1 MPPVLCFRL
10 LALAFMLFYTPDID
24 PSHPQYF
31 LNEEESKHCIRVLRL
46 EPGNEVQLIDGK
58 GGFYNATIKDA
69 HPKRTIL
76 QINSVISSFS
86 KRNHYLHI
94 AVAPTKNIERMEW
107 FLEKATEI
115 GIDEI
120 TPIICQRSERKEV
133 KVERLNKIITSA
145 IKQSLKAY
153 HPVLNEAI
161 TYNQLLAKPF
171 EGQKF
176 IAHCE
181 NGDKTNLRAGLTKQ
195 GQYLILIGPEGDFT
209 PVEIEGALQNGFKA
223 ITLGESRLRTE
234 TAALEACFEVNFLN
248 R

>member
-1 MPPVLCFRL
+1 MH
-10 LALAFMLFYTPDID
+10 LFYTPDIT

-31 LNEEESKHCIRVLRL
+31 LNEEESKHAVRVLRL
-46 EPGNEVQLIDGK
+46 ELGSTVQLIDGK
-58 GGFYNATIKDA
+58 GGLYTAEIKDA

-76 QINSVISSFS
+76 QITGVITGYQ

-94 AVAPTKNIERMEW
+94 AIAPTKNLDRLEW

-120 TPIICQRSERKEV
+120 SLIICQRSERKEA
-133 KVERLNKIITSA
+133 KTERLNKIITSA

-153 HPVLNEAI
+153 HPVLNEPIALSKFL
-161 TYNQLLAKPF
+161 TQQF
-171 EGQKF
+171 DGQKF

-181 NGDKTNLRAGLTKQ
+181 ESEKTDLQSALQMHGR
-195 GQYLILIGPEGDFT
+195 YLVLIGPEGDFSHA
-209 PVEIEGALQNGFKA
+209 EIDAALDNGYKA

>member
-1 MPPVLCFRL
+1 
-10 LALAFMLFYTPDID
+10 MLFYTPDID
-24 PSHPQYF
+24 PAHKQYF
-31 LNEEESKHCIRVLRL
+31 LNEEESRHCIRVLRL
-46 EPGNEVQLIDGK
+46 ENGAAVQLIDGK
-58 GGFYNATIKDA
+58 GGLYYATIIEA

-76 QINSVISSFS
+76 QINSIIASFN

-120 TPIICQRSERKEV
+120 TPIICRRSERKDV

-145 IKQSLKAY
+145 IKQSVKAY
-153 HPVLNEAI
+153 QPVLNEPE
-161 TYNQLLAKPF
+161 TYNRFITKPF

-181 NGDKTNLRAGLTKQ
+181 KGDKTTLQAELVPRGK
-195 GQYLILIGPEGDFT
+195 YMVLIGPEGDFT
-209 PVEIEGALQNGFKA
+209 TSEIADALHIGFKP

-234 TAALEACFEVNFLN
+234 TAALSACFEVNFLN

>member
-1 MPPVLCFRL
+1 MH
-10 LALAFMLFYTPDID
+10 LFYTPNID
-24 PSHPQYF
+24 PAHPQFF
-31 LNEEESKHCIRVLRL
+31 LTEEESKHAIRVLRL
-46 EPGNEVQLIDGK
+46 EAGSIVQLIDGR
-58 GGFYNATIKDA
+58 GGLYTAEISDA

-76 QINSVISSFS
+76 QIKNITTGYG

-94 AVAPTKNIERMEW
+94 AIAPTKNIERIEW

-120 TPIICQRSERKEV
+120 SLIICQRSERKEA
-133 KVERLNKIITSA
+133 KAERLNKIITAA

-153 HPVLNEAI
+153 HPVLNEPK
-161 TYNQLLAKPF
+161 TLNELLSAPF
-171 EGQKF
+171 DGQKF

-181 NGDKTNLRAGLTKQ
+181 DTDKVDLSAALEKQ
-195 GQYLILIGPEGDFT
+195 GRYLILIGPEGDFT
-209 PVEIEGALQNGFKA
+209 RNEIDTALQNGYKA
-223 ITLGESRLRTE
+223 ITLGDSRLRTE

>member
-1 MPPVLCFRL
+1 MH
-10 LALAFMLFYTPDID
+10 LFYTPNID
-24 PSHPQYF
+24 PAHPKFF
-31 LNEEESKHCIRVLRL
+31 LTEEESKHAIRVLRL
-46 EPGNEVQLIDGK
+46 EVGSIVQLIDGR
-58 GGFYNATIKDA
+58 GGLYTAEISDA

-76 QINSVISSFS
+76 QIKNITSGYG

-94 AVAPTKNIERMEW
+94 AIAPTKNIERAEW

-120 TPIICQRSERKEV
+120 SLIICQRSERKEA
-133 KVERLNKIITSA
+133 KAERLNKIITAA

-153 HPVLNEAI
+153 HPVLNEPR
-161 TYNQLLAKPF
+161 TLNELLATPF
-171 EGQKF
+171 DGQKF

-181 NGDKTNLRAGLTKQ
+181 DTEKVDLSSVLDKQ
-195 GQYLILIGPEGDFT
+195 GRYLILIGPEGDFT
-209 PVEIEGALQNGFKA
+209 RNEIDTALQNGYKA
-223 ITLGESRLRTE
+223 ITLGDSRLRTE